1 MTESARARIFQNSI
15 PYSLPPMSTI
25 YLIRHGETL
34 WNLEGRFQGQLDSDL
49 SPLGYQQVEALREH
63 FANVH
68 IDAVYSSDL
77 GRALKTAAVIGEV
90 HGLKV
95 LEAVEL
101 RERSFGI
108 FEGMLRSEAEARA
121 QDAYEAWSSGTFGE
135 VVPGAESR
143 KTMCQRVINCLNTIA
158 ERHPQQSV
166 VVLTHGGVLSALW
179 RVLEPDRTEKDGFSI
194 PNASI
199 SRAICEKEKWQI
211 LEWSNVD
218 HLKGLSSM
226 DDHDNNP
233 HR

>member
-1 MTESARARIFQNSI
+1 
-15 PYSLPPMSTI
+15 MSTI
-25 YLIRHGETL
+25 YLIRHVETL

-49 SPLGYQQVEALREH
+49 SPLGYQQVEVLREH

-68 IDAVYSSDL
+68 LDAVYSSDL

-121 QDAYEAWSSGTFGE
+121 PESYEAWSSGTFGE

-143 KTMCQRVINCLNTIA
+143 KTMCTRVLKCLNTIA
-158 ERHPQQSV
+158 EIHPLQSV
-166 VVLTHGGVLSALW
+166 AVVTHGGVLSALW
-179 RVLEPDRTEKDGFSI
+179 RVLEPDGMGKEGISI

-199 SRAICEKEKWQI
+199 SRAIYEKEKWKV

-226 DDHDNNP
+226 VNHNNNP